1 MALIYVWMFLRLRMM
16 HKTKVHHVNA
26 DPKEKRQAKADQRL
40 LIQAFIL
47 CTVLLMENISFWV
60 FPKVIQGPWA
70 SITTGWMII
79 LSSSFNPIVY
89 WIFNTKMRE
98 ETLSLLYKT
107 TGKTYVVPDTTRQQS
122 QSVMNPTH
130 IHTHAASHVG
140 KE

>member
-1 MALIYVWMFLRLRMM
+1 MALIYVWMFLRLRVM

-26 DPKEKRQAKADQRL
+26 DPKEKRRAKADQRL

-70 SITTGWMII
+70 SITTGWMVI
-79 LSSSFNPIVY
+79 LNSSINPIVY

-98 ETLSLLYKT
+98 ETLNLLYKSAGKSYAVPIT
-107 TGKTYVVPDTTRQQS
+107 TTQLS
-122 QSVMNPTH
+122 
-130 IHTHAASHVG
+130 HAVSHM
-140 KE
+140 